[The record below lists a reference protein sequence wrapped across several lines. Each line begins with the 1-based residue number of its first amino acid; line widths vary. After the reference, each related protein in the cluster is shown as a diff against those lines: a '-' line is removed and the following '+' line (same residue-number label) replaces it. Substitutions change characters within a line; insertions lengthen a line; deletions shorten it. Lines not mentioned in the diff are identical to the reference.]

1 VLARLVG
8 ERNEDEV
15 RRFLNGLLPEA
26 RLRSAPS
33 PNGRERKKLALVAPN
48 GKHPRAERIDILPT
62 LVGDRADQ
70 AGPRLQFSDDGLL
83 NSKR

>member
-1 VLARLVG
+1 LRVLARLVG

-33 PNGRERKKLALVAPN
+33 PRERKKLILVTPKN
-48 GKHPRAERIDILPT
+48 GKDIPAAGIDVLNLPA
-62 LVGDRADQ
+62 GDRADKEVSPP
-70 AGPRLQFSDDGLL
+70 GI
-83 NSKR
+83 